1 MLRVQKKDLGQ
12 FGETELAAL
21 IHSRGWQSVLP
32 HALGDQQLLLVADQL
47 HDLLSGHGWDAAR
60 GPGSAALPITLL
72 LLSKAGVPC
81 QGQDM
86 DIEMG
91 TLHEAMTLLSVTV
104 DREIVR
110 RMLQRGDD
118 TTDPGLMQGLEE
130 LVRYSQASAKSPG
143 LT

>member
-1 MLRVQKKDLGQ
+1 MMRVQKKDLGQ

-21 IHSRGWQSVLP
+21 IQSRGWQSVLP

-72 LLSKAGVPC
+72 LLSKAGVPR
-81 QGQDM
+81 QGRGM
-86 DIEMG
+86 DVEMA

-118 TTDPGLMQGLEE
+118 ATDPGLMQGLEE
-130 LVRYSQASAKSPG
+130 LVRYSQASAKAPC
-143 LT
+143 LA

>member
-1 MLRVQKKDLGQ
+1 MMRVQKKDLGQ

-21 IHSRGWQSVLP
+21 IQSRGWQSVLP

-72 LLSKAGVPC
+72 LLSKAGVPR
-81 QGQDM
+81 QGQGM
-86 DIEMG
+86 DVEMG

-110 RMLQRGDD
+110 RMLQREDEA
-118 TTDPGLMQGLEE
+118 TDPGLMQSLEE
-130 LVRYSQASAKSPG
+130 LVRYSQASGKAPC
-143 LT
+143 LA

>member
-47 HDLLSGHGWDAAR
+47 HDLLSGQGWDAAR

-72 LLSKAGVPC
+72 LLSKAG
-81 QGQDM
+81 GN
-86 DIEMG
+86 
-91 TLHEAMTLLSVTV
+91 LSKP
-104 DREIVR
+104 IGS
-110 RMLQRGDD
+110 LP
-118 TTDPGLMQGLEE
+118 DP
-130 LVRYSQASAKSPG
+130 RS
-143 LT
+143 LTRPLP

>member
-47 HDLLSGHGWDAAR
+47 RDLLAGQGWDAAR

-72 LLSKAGVPC
+72 LLSKAGVPR
-81 QGQDM
+81 QGQGM
-86 DIEMG
+86 DVEMG

-118 TTDPGLMQGLEE
+118 ATDPGLMQGLEE
-130 LVRYSQASAKSPG
+130 LVRYSQASAKAPC
-143 LT
+143 LA

>member
-12 FGETELAAL
+12 FGEPELAAL

-72 LLSKAGVPC
+72 LLSKAGVPR
-81 QGQDM
+81 QGHGM
-86 DIEMG
+86 DVEMD

-118 TTDPGLMQGLEE
+118 AADPGLMQGLEE
-130 LVRYSQASAKSPG
+130 LVRYSQAPAEAPC
-143 LT
+143 LA